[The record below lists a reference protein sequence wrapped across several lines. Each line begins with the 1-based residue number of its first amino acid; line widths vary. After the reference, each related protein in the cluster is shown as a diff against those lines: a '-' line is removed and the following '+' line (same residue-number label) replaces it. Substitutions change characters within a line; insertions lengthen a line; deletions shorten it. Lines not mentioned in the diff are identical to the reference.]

1 VANLVPKEQFLELY
15 EKATHQPHSF
25 LTVDNNPRHPLLAFR
40 KNFDSILVPG
50 EEDEEDEDQE
60 ESPDD

>member
-1 VANLVPKEQFLELY
+1 
-15 EKATHQPHSF
+15 
-25 LTVDNNPRHPLLAFR
+25 VDNNPRHPLLAFR